1 MTLTRAHAPTQGPRP
16 PRAAWLAP
24 LLLGLLAAG
33 PLHAQNAQA
42 QKSEPA
48 LAPPGAEVRP
58 PPPSWQQGRSS
69 SQERS
74 TLHPFSPLLTGRP
87 ASELPMDK
95 LKVPAGFKVE
105 VWADNIPEARSLALG
120 DKGTVFVSNRNLSD
134 IYAVTDRNGKR
145 EVKKVLSGLN
155 APNGITFHKGTL
167 YVAERGRITR
177 YDGIEDRLDN
187 PPAAKVIVDN
197 LDPEKQP
204 GHFWKYLAMG
214 PDGKLYFNVG
224 SPGNIVMPNY
234 MQASLNRV
242 DPETGVVERVAQGV
256 RNSVGFDWHPKT
268 HEMYFTNHARDWIDD
283 DNPNDTLHRLTRTGM
298 NFGYPFCHQGDIAD
312 PEFGKHRSCAEFDK
326 PFMKLGAHVAPL
338 GLRFYSGRMFPAEY
352 RDNMF
357 VALHGSW
364 NRSNK
369 QGYSVMRVALDGKGG
384 ARMTPFLEGFLNDA
398 KADPPMWGRP
408 VDVLVMR
415 DGALLVSDDYNGV
428 IYRVSYAR

>member
-1 MTLTRAHAPTQGPRP
+1 MTGFPGAAFPRGLGRF
-16 PRAAWLAP
+16 RAAWLAP
-24 LLLGLLAAG
+24 ALLGLLVAG
-33 PLHAQNAQA
+33 SLRAQQ
-42 QKSEPA
+42 S
-48 LAPPGAEVRP
+48 APPPADGKP
-58 PPPSWQQGRSS
+58 PAPSWQQGRSAA
-69 SQERS
+69 QERS
-74 TLHPFSPLLTGRP
+74 TLHPFAPLLTGRP
-87 ASELPMDK
+87 ASELPLDK

-105 VWADNIPEARSLALG
+105 VWADGIPEARSLALG

-134 IYAVTDRNGKR
+134 VYAVTDHGGKR

-155 APNGITFHKGTL
+155 APNGVAFSKGTL
-167 YVAERGRITR
+167 YVAERDRITR
-177 YDGIEDRLDN
+177 YDGIEDRLDS
-187 PPAAKVIVDN
+187 PPAAKVVVDN

-204 GHFWKYLAMG
+204 GHFWKFLAMG
-214 PDGKLYFNVG
+214 PDGKLYFNIG
-224 SPGNIVMPNY
+224 APGNIVMPNY

-242 DPETGVVERVAQGV
+242 DPNTGVVERVATGV

-268 HEMYFTNHARDWIDD
+268 HEMFFTNHARDWIDD
-283 DNPNDTLHRLTRTGM
+283 DNPNDTLHRLTHTGM
-298 NFGYPFCHQGDIAD
+298 NFGYPFCHQGDITD
-312 PEFGKHRSCAEFDK
+312 PEYGKHRSCAEFDK

-338 GLRFYSGRMFPAEY
+338 GMRFYSGRMFPADY

-357 VALHGSW
+357 IALHGSW

-369 QGYSVMRVALDGKGG
+369 QGYSVMRVALDSKGN
-384 ARMTPFLEGFLNDA
+384 AKMTPFLEGFLSDA